1 NDGRASRDVY
11 RYKDYTAQQL
21 LNWSKNFGDHNLEV
35 LVGHENYY
43 QSYNRLYGY
52 KTTETFAGKED
63 LINFTEIT
71 QLYDYGHTYT
81 TEGYLSRAKYNF
93 DNKYFAEAS
102 FRRDGSSK
110 FSKDSRW
117 GNFWSIGGSWIISK
131 EDFFDLD
138 FVNDLKFRASY
149 GEVGSDQGVGRYAY
163 HALYNIAQNANLAA
177 LYKSQN
183 EANDLMWETS
193 ASIGASLEG
202 RLFDRLNFNIEYFDK
217 RSQNLL
223 FDLNQPLS
231 SGATPTG
238 SPVSTITKN
247 IGTISNNGLE
257 LTLDVDIIRNDDWL
271 WNVGANATFMKNKIV
286 RLPEENRENGLI
298 SGNFKRAE
306 GRSIYDFYMYQ
317 FVGVDQMTG
326 EALYEIDSENFNVGG
341 SNPNAEAM
349 PEEYLRE
356 INGIY
361 YTTNTTY
368 GKRDWSGRAIPDVYG
383 SFTTALSWKN
393 FTLSGLFTYS
403 VGGKVYDSSYNS
415 LMSMSGTP
423 SALHSDILNS
433 WSGVPEGM
441 SENSIDRIDPN
452 GTPEVNFTTST
463 YNNATS
469 NRFLQDGSYLV
480 IKNISL

>member
-1 NDGRASRDVY
+1 HTVWENELDRQRSFRNTLNGQLFADITFLKDFTFSVVGDLNVRNSEARSYNNAIIGDGAGNGGRASRSVY
-11 RYKDYTAQQL
+11 RYKNYTGQQL
-21 LNWSKNFGDHNLEV
+21 LNWNKSFGKHNVEA
-35 LVGHENYY
+35 LVGHESYSDQYNY
-43 QSYNRLYGY
+43 LYGY

-63 LINFTEIT
+63 FINFTEIT
-71 QLYDYGHTYT
+71 RLYDYKHTYT

-231 SGATPTG
+231 SGATSTG
-238 SPVSTITKN
+238 SAVSTITKN

-271 WNVGANATFMKNKIV
+271 WNVGAKVTFMKNKIII
-286 RLPEENRENGLI
+286 LIEENIE
-298 SGNFKRAE
+298 KA
-306 GRSIYDFYMYQ
+306 
-317 FVGVDQMTG
+317 
-326 EALYEIDSENFNVGG
+326 
-341 SNPNAEAM
+341 
-349 PEEYLRE
+349 
-356 INGIY
+356 
-361 YTTNTTY
+361 
-368 GKRDWSGRAIPDVYG
+368 
-383 SFTTALSWKN
+383 
-393 FTLSGLFTYS
+393 
-403 VGGKVYDSSYNS
+403 
-415 LMSMSGTP
+415 
-423 SALHSDILNS
+423 
-433 WSGVPEGM
+433 
-441 SENSIDRIDPN
+441 
-452 GTPEVNFTTST
+452 
-463 YNNATS
+463 
-469 NRFLQDGSYLV
+469 
-480 IKNISL
+480 